1 MTAILTDPPAVE
13 PVTLAAA
20 KRHLRVDGADE
31 DAAILDLIAAA
42 RRHVEAAT
50 GRALLEQGWRIIR
63 DDLRPAGIV
72 RLEPAPVLSVDAVT
86 LRDLDGTARVLAPA
100 DYVVDLPTT
109 RIRVLPE
116 ARRSVAGCQVEIDIT
131 AGYGTEPAH
140 VPAPLRQ
147 AILLLV
153 AHWYAH
159 REAALAPVPEP
170 LTLGVDS
177 LVRPYRLTRVA

>member
-1 MTAILTDPPAVE
+1 MTAILTDPPAAE

-20 KRHLRVDGADE
+20 KRQLRVDGSDE
-31 DAAILDLIAAA
+31 DATILDLIAAA

-50 GRALLEQGWRIIR
+50 GRALLEQGWRIVR

-86 LRDLDGTARVLAPA
+86 LRASDGTATVLAA
-100 DYVVDLPTT
+100 SDYVVDLPSS
-109 RIRVLPE
+109 RIRILAD

-147 AILLLV
+147 AILMLV
-153 AHWYAH
+153 AHWYSH

-170 LTLGVDS
+170 LALGVDS
-177 LVRPYRLTRVA
+177 LIRPYRATRLT